1 MPEPP
6 GEHCYHAYLLRL
18 WSAVEEGQLTWRASL
33 ENPRTG
39 ERIGF
44 ASLQRLFAFLLDQ
57 TSLHAELNASP
68 PTIDDDR
75 GAESK
80 RGK

>member
-6 GEHCYHAYLLRL
+6 AEHRYQAFLLRL
-18 WSAVEEGQLTWRASL
+18 WSAVEDGQLTWRASL

-44 ASLQRLFAFLLDQ
+44 ASLQRLFVFLLDQ
-57 TSLHAELNASP
+57 TSLHADLNASP
-68 PTIDDDR
+68 STLDDDR
-75 GAESK
+75 GAEPK